1 MCPQPVPK
9 ESIPSYVM
17 KDNIDIFSLKLINDF
32 NHSIEEGY
40 FPSNLKNAD
49 VTPIHKKGD
58 LTDKPTYRPV
68 SILPAMSKIMERL
81 ILQQLHT
88 IWDNILSKYQ
98 CGFRKHFSSQQCL
111 ILMLEKWK
119 ETLDRKG
126 VSGAL
131 LTDQSKAFDCL
142 EHDLMTAKLNA
153 YGFGYK
159 ALKIIRSYL
168 VNRQQ
173 RVKVT

>member
-1 MCPQPVPK
+1 
-9 ESIPSYVM
+9 M
-17 KDNIDIFSLKLINDF
+17 KDNIDIFSLKLSNDF

-40 FPSNLKNAD
+40 FPSNLKNAN

-58 LTDKPTYRPV
+58 RTDKSTYRPV

-88 IWDNILSKYQ
+88 FCDNIFSKYQ

-119 ETLDRKG
+119 QTFNSKG

-131 LTDQSKAFDCL
+131 LTDLSKAFDCF
-142 EHDLMTAKLNA
+142 EHDLIITKLNA
-153 YGFGYK
+153 YGFGYQ

-173 RVKVT
+173 HVKLTQATALGRRS